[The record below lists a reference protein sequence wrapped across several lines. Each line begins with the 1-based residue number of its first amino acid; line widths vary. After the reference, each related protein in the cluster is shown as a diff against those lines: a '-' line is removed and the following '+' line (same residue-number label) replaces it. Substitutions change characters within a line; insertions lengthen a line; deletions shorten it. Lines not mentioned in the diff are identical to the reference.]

1 MPHAQVLSHPGLLG
15 VLGFSTDSPR
25 RPGQTGVPY
34 TVSQQWGKQ
43 MPEKPH
49 MAEGHY
55 LVTSQVGCFL
65 LCSNP
70 RQGSD
75 WLTLG
80 QSEMAGWSHGTDLV
94 AGGCSQRM
102 GKPLRWTVHPRS
114 FCTLQASVSSWL
126 PLTTSLMCL
135 LASVSPPL
143 LTVERTLTCPNFDQ
157 S

>member
-1 MPHAQVLSHPGLLG
+1 
-15 VLGFSTDSPR
+15 
-25 RPGQTGVPY
+25 
-34 TVSQQWGKQ
+34 
-43 MPEKPH
+43 MPEKSH

-65 LCSNP
+65 LLSNP
-70 RQGSD
+70 RRAPD

-80 QSEMAGWSHGTDLV
+80 QSEMAGWSHGTDLG

-102 GKPLRWTVHPRS
+102 GRPLRWTVHPRS
-114 FCTLQASVSSWL
+114 FCILQASVSSWL

-143 LTVERTLTCPNFDQ
+143 LTVERENFDLSQ
-157 S
+157 SVVSIWHQAVPWVEHPLKLQPLGLGCGGRGVPGCPSE